1 MIRVLVLFAFLAVA
15 FATLRDEF
23 ELFKR
28 TYNKL
33 YSTPEENEQ
42 RFEIY
47 QQNLVRASALNRP
60 DALASFGVTKFMDLA
75 PQEFKKF
82 YLLPDIDVSTWPK
95 APVWED
101 EHPEIK
107 ASRTALP
114 TKFDWNSKGMVTAVK
129 NQGQCGSCWAFSA
142 TETIESVD
150 AINAKATPMSLS
162 VQQIVDCDTS
172 GNDQGCDGGYPY
184 GAYEYIMQ
192 AGGQEGEAD
201 YPYAGTQGNCKFESG
216 EIVDKISN
224 WKYVTQNADE
234 KVIQNFVYS
243 NSPVSVCVDAETWQF
258 YKGGVITDESNCG
271 TTVDHCVQITGWK
284 SENSTDC
291 WNVRNS
297 WGTDWGESGYVW
309 VERGKDVCGIA
320 QAVTVPVASSKK

>member
-1 MIRVLVLFAFLAVA
+1 MRVLVLLAFVAVA
-15 FATLRDEF
+15 FATTRDEF

-28 TYNKL
+28 TFNKF
-33 YSTPEENEQ
+33 YATPEDNEY
-42 RFEIY
+42 RFLIY
-47 QQNLVRASALNRP
+47 EQNLARATALNKP
-60 DALASFGVTKFMDLA
+60 DGLASYGVTKFMDLT
-75 PQEFKKF
+75 PEEFQRF
-82 YLLPDIDVSTWPK
+82 YLLPNLDVSKWPN
-95 APVWED
+95 APVWEI
-101 EHPEIK
+101 ENPHIK
-107 ASRTALP
+107 SSKSPLP

-150 AINAKATPMSLS
+150 AIAGSQTPISLS
-162 VQQIVDCDTS
+162 VQQVVDCDTD
-172 GNDQGCDGGYPY
+172 GNDQGCDGGEPY

-192 AGGQEGEAD
+192 AGGQEGESN
-201 YPYAGTQGNCKFESG
+201 YPYSGSQGNCRFESG

-224 WKYVTQNADE
+224 WKYVTQSSDE
-234 KVIQNFVYS
+234 TVIQNYVYS

-271 TTVDHCVQITGWK
+271 NTIDHCVQITGWK

-320 QAVTVPVASSKK
+320 QAVTVPIASSKK